1 MKKYA
6 LDTSVVIKWF
16 SKDEEDAEH
25 ANKLRRQ
32 IQDGLCDII
41 IPDLLF
47 YELANAL
54 RHNPNFT
61 AEDVQVSLDSV
72 FDMDFEVRKVDNSV
86 IASAIGI
93 AFKFNVT
100 VYDAYFLALSQLE
113 SKNMAIKKLP
123 DKCPL
128 CGGNKKK
135 GKTIFTV
142 DLGFGVV
149 VIRDVPATVC
159 SQCGADWIEDAI
171 ASKLEEIVNDAR
183 LKRHIVEV
191 TTLST

>member
-1 MKKYA
+1 
-6 LDTSVVIKWF
+6 
-16 SKDEEDAEH
+16 
-25 ANKLRRQ
+25 
-32 IQDGLCDII
+32 
-41 IPDLLF
+41 
-47 YELANAL
+47 
-54 RHNPNFT
+54 
-61 AEDVQVSLDSV
+61 
-72 FDMDFEVRKVDNSV
+72 
-86 IASAIGI
+86 
-93 AFKFNVT
+93 
-100 VYDAYFLALSQLE
+100 
-113 SKNMAIKKLP
+113 MAIKKLP

-149 VIRDVPATVC
+149 VVRDVPATVC

-183 LKRHIVEV
+183 LKHHIVEV